1 MNLCFALLGLYI
13 VFILALHGTAVPGL
27 CAVFSA
33 LLQYFL
39 LVTFFVMAAE
49 ALNLY
54 IKLVIVL
61 GKGIQKYVIKATL
74 VSWVIPVF
82 IVLFCFAPNY
92 KFYIG
97 KHL

>member
-1 MNLCFALLGLYI
+1 MS
-13 VFILALHGTAVPGL
+13 FILALHGTSVPEL
-27 CAVFSA
+27 CAAISV

-39 LVTFFVMAAE
+39 LVTFFVMASE

-61 GKGIQKYVIKATL
+61 GNGITSYFFKATF
-74 VSWVIPVF
+74 VSWTVPVF

-92 KFYIG
+92 KYYIG
-97 KHL
+97 DHL